1 MGNLWVHGMA
11 CSENENGEEVELL
24 ESVLRSDGR
33 RFFQR
38 NNIFPTGKYKKELV
52 ALLDDSLNIM
62 VLLLLDDMLLIQEGE
77 NCSD

>member
-1 MGNLWVHGMA
+1 MSFVPMDDGF
-11 CSENENGEEVELL
+11 SNGII
-24 ESVLRSDGR
+24 
-33 RFFQR
+33 FFQR